1 MGAFLWRKDE
11 MIYYKKKEV
20 PEVKKVVVE
29 KPVEVKVV
37 KVETKSQTSTDV
49 HWIKPTPPIVR
60 DNPNDH

>member
-1 MGAFLWRKDE
+1 

-49 HWIKPTPPIVR
+49 HWIKPTPQIVR